1 MTSVRALV
9 DTPLLRDWMASS
21 HTELE
26 RCDRTRRRRMNP
38 EGEFS
43 SPPRRSQP
51 AGIES
56 RKAPVNGKSGADE
69 RAVRERCSE
78 PPDPEPYAV
87 SREAGGGAMAR
98 ARIGWV
104 LSSVIA
110 IVGGADAVKTGGRQ
124 DSARRYAR
132 WAGTSRS
139 RRPHA
144 CAEPPFAG
152 TGRSFS
158 PPTAG
163 GAMGRSGKPIGVRR

>member
-1 MTSVRALV
+1 MSALRLQQTTTVLAPRVFSVPSSILV
-9 DTPLLRDWMASS
+9 EGAP
-21 HTELE
+21 
-26 RCDRTRRRRMNP
+26 RRRRMHP
-38 EGEFS
+38 EGEIP
-43 SPPRRSQP
+43 SPPRPSQP

-56 RKAPVNGKSGADE
+56 WKAPVNGKSGADE

-78 PPDPEPYAV
+78 PFRPEPYAV

-144 CAEPPFAG
+144 CAEPLFAG
-152 TGRSFS
+152 TGRSLARPRQVALWAAS
-158 PPTAG
+158 QS
-163 GAMGRSGKPIGVRR
+163 R